1 MHKLLIT
8 ALATGLLGTAMAG
21 TAAAADIGISINV
34 AQPGF
39 FGRID
44 LGAVPTPPPLV
55 MAAPVVV
62 ERAPVGEVREPVY
75 LHVPPGHERHWAQ
88 HCHEYNACGVP
99 VYFVQDRWYN
109 EVYVPRARVVREPV
123 REVREVREDREDREV
138 REPVREERDMREVRE
153 EQHDKGRGRDKDDW
167 NRGRDHERDHDHDD

>member
-8 ALATGLLGTAMAG
+8 AMATGLVGTA
-21 TAAAADIGISINV
+21 TAADIGISINV

-44 LGAVPTPPPLV
+44 LGAVPTPPPVV
-55 MAAPVVV
+55 MSAPVVV
-62 ERAPVGEVREPVY
+62 ERAPVSVVREPVY

-123 REVREVREDREDREV
+123 REVREPVREV
-138 REPVREERDMREVRE
+138 REPVREQREPMREVRE
-153 EQHDKGRGRDKDDW
+153 VREQRHDEERHDKERGRDKDDW
-167 NRGRDHERDHDHDD
+167 DRGRGHDHDD